1 MYLGRREYSNQIKM
15 QKYLHI
21 LSNTLLYA
29 RYILIMPDIL
39 FNVFYE
45 IHETISVYARY
56 PLQCIGYTHCTYD
69 IQVFVLCIYPWQCI
83 DYWLTA
89 IM

>member
-1 MYLGRREYSNQIKM
+1 M

-29 RYILIMPDIL
+29 RYILFMPDIL
-39 FNVFYE
+39 CNVFYE

-56 PLQCIGYTHCTYD
+56 PLQCIGDTKD
-69 IQVFVLCIYPWQCI
+69 ILCIGHMTYKYLYYVYI
-83 DYWLTA
+83 LSNALITG
-89 IM
+89 